1 MVRLLLLSG
10 LLYGAV
16 NPPLPAQSHISVM
29 AVSRREEPYRQVLQI
44 GGAVIQVDIRI
55 GQGSLRNEDIVAW
68 VRRATEAVAVYYGR
82 FPVQRVRVIVSQ
94 NEDKDESIH
103 GTTWGDVQGVQGL
116 TRMRLGSA
124 VTKADLEEDWTMTH
138 ELVHMALSSLPDES
152 HWLEEGIATY
162 VEPIA
167 RAQANQLPVEQVWAG
182 MVRGMPQGE
191 PRPGDKGLE
200 RTHTWGRTYW
210 GGAMFCLVAD
220 VQIRKATGNRK
231 GLQDALQAIVA
242 AQGTIDTE
250 WPLSRV
256 LETGDRATGTTVL
269 IDLYRKW
276 KDAPI
281 VVDLDQLWQQLGV
294 QVGSR
299 GIELDANAPLVST
312 RRAMTSPPKQ
322 R

>member
-1 MVRLLLLSG
+1 MRFRPANIRLI
-10 LLYGAV
+10 
-16 NPPLPAQSHISVM
+16 N
-29 AVSRREEPYRQVLQI
+29 RRPFCFGCGWPCPRKNKNHPT
-44 GGAVIQVDIRI
+44 D
-55 GQGSLRNEDIVAW
+55 
-68 VRRATEAVAVYYGR
+68 
-82 FPVQRVRVIVSQ
+82 
-94 NEDKDESIH
+94 
-103 GTTWGDVQGVQGL
+103 VQGL
-116 TRMRLGSA
+116 TGHSI
-124 VTKADLEEDWTMTH
+124 
-138 ELVHMALSSLPDES
+138 P
-152 HWLEEGIATY
+152 
-162 VEPIA
+162 
-167 RAQANQLPVEQVWAG
+167 
-182 MVRGMPQGE
+182 
-191 PRPGDKGLE
+191 E

-231 GLQDALQAIVA
+231 GLQDAVQAIVA

-256 LETGDRATGTTVL
+256 LETGDRTTGTTVL
-269 IDLYRKW
+269 VDLYRKW

-294 QVGSR
+294 RVGSR

>member
-16 NPPLPAQSHISVM
+16 NPPLPAQSHISAM
-29 AVSRREEPYRQVLQI
+29 AASRREEPYRQVLQI

-82 FPVQRVRVIVSQ
+82 FPVQRARVIVSQ

-167 RAQANQLPVEQVWAG
+167 RAQAGQVPVEQVWAG

-191 PRPGDKGLE
+191 PRPGDK
-200 RTHTWGRTYW
+200 
-210 GGAMFCLVAD
+210 D
-220 VQIRKATGNRK
+220 
-231 GLQDALQAIVA
+231 
-242 AQGTIDTE
+242 
-250 WPLSRV
+250 
-256 LETGDRATGTTVL
+256 
-269 IDLYRKW
+269 
-276 KDAPI
+276 
-281 VVDLDQLWQQLGV
+281 
-294 QVGSR
+294 
-299 GIELDANAPLVST
+299 
-312 RRAMTSPPKQ
+312 
-322 R
+322 

>member
-1 MVRLLLLSG
+1 
-10 LLYGAV
+10 
-16 NPPLPAQSHISVM
+16 M
-29 AVSRREEPYRQVLQI
+29 AASRREEPYRQMLQI

-55 GQGSLRNEDIVAW
+55 GQGSLRNEDIVAR
-68 VRRATEAVAVYYGR
+68 VRLATEAVAVYYGR
-82 FPVQRVRVIVSQ
+82 FPVERARVIVSQ

-103 GTTWGDVQGVQGL
+103 GTTWGHVQGVQGL

-138 ELVHMALSSLPDES
+138 ELVHMALSSLPDEP

-167 RAQANQLPVEQVWAG
+167 RAQVKQLLVEQVWAG

-231 GLQDALQAIVA
+231 GLQDALLAIVA
-242 AQGTIDTE
+242 AQGTTDTG

-269 IDLYRKW
+269 VDLYRK
-276 KDAPI
+276 
-281 VVDLDQLWQQLGV
+281 
-294 QVGSR
+294 
-299 GIELDANAPLVST
+299 
-312 RRAMTSPPKQ
+312 
-322 R
+322 

>member
-10 LLYGAV
+10 LLYGAA
-16 NPPLPAQSHISVM
+16 NPPLPTQSHVS
-29 AVSRREEPYRQVLQI
+29 AVAASRQEEPYRQVLQI
-44 GGAVIQVDIRI
+44 GGAVVQVDIRI

-68 VRRATEAVAVYYGR
+68 VRRAAEAVAVYYGR
-82 FPVQRVRVIVSQ
+82 FPVRRARVIVSQ
-94 NEDKDESIH
+94 SEDKDESIH

-116 TRMRLGSA
+116 TRMRLGSD

-191 PRPGDKGLE
+191 PQPGDKGLDQ
-200 RTHTWGRTYW
+200 THTWGRTYW

-256 LETGDRATGTTVL
+256 LDTGDRATGTTVL
-269 IDLYRKW
+269 VDLYRKW
-276 KDAPI
+276 KNAPI

-294 QVGSR
+294 RVGSR
-299 GIELDANAPLVST
+299 GIELDANAPLVSI
-312 RRAMTSPPKQ
+312 RRAMTSPPRQ

>member
-1 MVRLLLLSG
+1 
-10 LLYGAV
+10 
-16 NPPLPAQSHISVM
+16 M
-29 AVSRREEPYRQVLQI
+29 AASRREEPYRQVLQI

-82 FPVQRVRVIVSQ
+82 FPVQRARVIVSQ
-94 NEDKDESIH
+94 DEDKDESIH
-103 GTTWGDVQGVQGL
+103 GTTWGDIQGVQGL

-200 RTHTWGRTYW
+200 RTQTWGRTYW

-231 GLQDALQAIVA
+231 GLQDAFRRSWRHKTPSIQSGRYHEFSRPVIER
-242 AQGTIDTE
+242 QGR
-250 WPLSRV
+250 PFS
-256 LETGDRATGTTVL
+256 L
-269 IDLYRKW
+269 ICIANGRM
-276 KDAPI
+276 PR
-281 VVDLDQLWQQLGV
+281 LWWTSINSGNSWV
-294 QVGSR
+294 CESVPVGSNWMR
-299 GIELDANAPLVST
+299 THLWYRLEGP
-312 RRAMTSPPKQ
+312 
-322 R
+322 